1 MRCPKCGSRDDKVI
15 DSRQSRDS
23 SSIRRRRECLKC
35 KYRFTTYEEIERSDL
50 RVVKRD
56 RTHEPFDRRKLA
68 TSIAKAFEKRS
79 ASLLTLE
86 EMVDEIVH
94 ELETSG
100 REVPSSAIGAK
111 VLEKLRRIDEVAY
124 LRYASVH
131 QRFEDVDQFVDA
143 IHTLGRR
150 IKPNALQRE
159 LFPPAPPP
167 ISISLFE
174 IAEQAGTGY
183 ELAFFD
189 LLERRINAL
198 IQTGMDN
205 LQLCSLQPCVK
216 HLRGVKV
223 WTRACDALR
232 EEIVCFVREKIASIT
247 GVKCLDCS
255 VR

>member
-86 EMVDEIVH
+86 EMVDEIV
-94 ELETSG
+94 
-100 REVPSSAIGAK
+100 
-111 VLEKLRRIDEVAY
+111 
-124 LRYASVH
+124 
-131 QRFEDVDQFVDA
+131 DA

-159 LFPPAPPP
+159 LFPP
-167 ISISLFE
+167 E
-174 IAEQAGTGY
+174 TTQAQSRAAGAGSGGIPN
-183 ELAFFD
+183 ENHG
-189 LLERRINAL
+189 RI
-198 IQTGMDN
+198 
-205 LQLCSLQPCVK
+205 
-216 HLRGVKV
+216 
-223 WTRACDALR
+223 
-232 EEIVCFVREKIASIT
+232 
-247 GVKCLDCS
+247 
-255 VR
+255 